1 MKKLASM
8 IAFLFLT
15 ICTLNAQEFKK
26 VTNQDLE
33 KHFFS
38 SPEVK
43 VFSQDKGDPNSDEF
57 RKRPRQVIII
67 IRWGNSLWETEN
79 TSENTIVNEASG
91 IYTINNA
98 NGKEQLLFVTVNGTD
113 VKTKQDVALTMVK
126 NLSTNETTVWAE
138 AADNEFTAVAGIIR
152 KTQTKASISISSIIT
167 CFNKFKKANG
177 PASCSNC
184 FSCVQSCASQSTKWK
199 RISCSLNNCSST
211 CWSCVTSV
219 YNFITCVF

>member
-1 MKKLASM
+1 M

-26 VTNQDLE
+26 VTDKDLE

-38 SPEVK
+38 NPEVK
-43 VFSQDKGDPNSDEF
+43 AFSRDKGDPNSAGF
-57 RKRPRQVIII
+57 RKRPRITIII
-67 IRWGNSLWETEN
+67 IINVLGTTLFETEN
-79 TSENTIVNEASG
+79 TADNTTVNEASG

-138 AADNEFTAVAGIIR
+138 ADDNEFTAVAGIIR

-184 FSCVQSCASQSTKWK
+184 FSCLQSCASQSTKWK

>member
-26 VTNQDLE
+26 VTDQDLE

-43 VFSQDKGDPNSDEF
+43 AFSRDKGGPNSAGI
-57 RKRPRQVIII
+57 RKRPRITIII
-67 IRWGNSLWETEN
+67 IISVLGTTLFETEN
-79 TSENTIVNEASG
+79 TAENTTVNEASG

-138 AADNEFTAVAGIIR
+138 AADNEFTAVAGTIR
-152 KTQTKASISISSIIT
+152 KTSTKASISTSTIIN
-167 CFNKFKKANG
+167 CFNKFKTA
-177 PASCSNC
+177 ASNC
-184 FSCVQSCASQSTKWK
+184 NNCISCVQTCASQTTKWK
-199 RISCSLNNCSST
+199 RINCSLNNCSSK

-219 YNFITCVF
+219 YKFITCVF